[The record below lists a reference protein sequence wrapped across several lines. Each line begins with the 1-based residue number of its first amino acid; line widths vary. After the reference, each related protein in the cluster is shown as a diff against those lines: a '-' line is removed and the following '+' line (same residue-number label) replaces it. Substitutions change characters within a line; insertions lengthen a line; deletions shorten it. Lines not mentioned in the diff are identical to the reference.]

1 MIGAVL
7 IATAGTD
14 RWVARTRAA
23 KRRQAMQGSRT
34 RGKVVDVIHP
44 FGSSRGTRRPVIG
57 FCTTAGQWVEF
68 KGDMYANK
76 SDIGRELEV
85 AYDPVDPLRTA
96 VVMDEEVVRA
106 QGEEARIMS
115 MVFLIAGIVL
125 TACGIF
131 IT

>member
-1 MIGAVL
+1 MIGAIL

-23 KRRQAMQGSRT
+23 KRRQAMQGGRT
-34 RGKVVDVIHP
+34 HGKVVDVIRP
-44 FGSSRGTRRPVIG
+44 FFSSRGFRRPVIG

-68 KGDMYANK
+68 RGDMYAKK

-85 AYDPVDPLRTA
+85 AYDPVDPRRTA
-96 VVMDEEVVRA
+96 VVIDEEVVGA
-106 QGEEARIMS
+106 EVEEARIGS
-115 MVFLIAGIVL
+115 VVFLIGGIVL
-125 TACGIF
+125 IACGIF